1 MASVVDE
8 ERVGVEDQMLCMW
21 WELWLILSYRRAGA
35 PCLSGV
41 QRTCYQCNFK
51 ANRAN
56 RFKFNRLH
64 VF

>member
-41 QRTCYQCNFK
+41 QRTCLRK
-51 ANRAN
+51 
-56 RFKFNRLH
+56 KRLPELLKW
-64 VF
+64 F